1 MPRTCSVCTNPH
13 RSEVERALAEGKTF
27 ASVSRESRL
36 GGLSPDAVERHWNN
50 HVAPE
55 VREVRSVEG
64 TSPLTIAGRM
74 SALAGQAA
82 AIRESAI
89 ENGDARL
96 ALQAIRLEGDLLSRL
111 TERLGVRPD
120 AVEEAFAEA
129 ESLIR
134 VVAHIARHSPRAG
147 EWIADQLPAERVQL
161 AATIR
166 GVAQHAPRPG
176 QAKTTVTTRA

>member
-1 MPRTCSVCTNPH
+1 MPRPCTVCTSTH
-13 RSEVERALAEGKTF
+13 RSEVESALAEGMTF

-50 HVAPE
+50 HVAPT
-55 VREVRSVEG
+55 VRDVRSVEG
-64 TSPLTIAGRM
+64 TSPLSIAERM

-82 AIRESAI
+82 SIREGAI
-89 ENGDARL
+89 VNGDARL
-96 ALQAIRLEGDLLSRL
+96 ALQAIRLEGDLLTRL

-129 ESLIR
+129 DSLIR
-134 VVAHIARHSPRAG
+134 VVAHIARSSPRAG
-147 EWIADQLPAERVQL
+147 EWIADQLPSERAQL

-166 GVAQHAPRPG
+166 GVARHAERVE
-176 QAKTTVTTRA
+176 QDETKAATRA